1 MSDFNTNLS
10 GQNLYKNTNAD
21 QPISKGAESKERT
34 KNPISENDYNNGQSA
49 STASYSKGASRPL
62 FTKEMRRTHTIL
74 APQMSPIHFE
84 LLEAAFRHSG
94 YNFVILNNTEPKTVD
109 VGLKYV
115 NNDACYPAI
124 IVVGQ
129 MIEALQSGRY
139 DLDRVALAITQTGG
153 GCRATNY
160 IGFIRRALN
169 DAGFSKI
176 PVIAIS
182 AQGFEKNPGFKLS
195 VPLLIR
201 LARAMCLGDLLMR
214 VVYRT
219 RPYEAEAGSVN
230 ALHKK
235 YAERIKAELKFLS
248 GRKYHRVIKDLVH
261 DFDTI
266 PLRSVHK
273 PRVGVVGEILV
284 KFHPTANNNIV
295 ETIEAEGAECVMP
308 DLLDFMFYSLYNGHV
323 RHTLLGAPKQ
333 KARNSDIS
341 IWVLERFRA
350 PIKKALKKSK
360 RFTPPSSIYDLVK
373 GVDGI
378 VQTGNI
384 MGEGWFLTAE
394 MVELIKAGVPNIAC
408 IQPFACLP
416 NHVTGKGMIKELRRR
431 YPDANISAIDYDPGA
446 SEVNQL
452 NRLKLLLA
460 SAKLGSHPDD

>member
-1 MSDFNTNLS
+1 MNELENAPDCQAKSCRSCAFKCMENS
-10 GQNLYKNTNAD
+10 ATNAK
-21 QPISKGAESKERT
+21 SAEPYNKAKTIKEGLHTRVV
-34 KNPISENDYNNGQSA
+34 
-49 STASYSKGASRPL
+49 
-62 FTKEMRRTHTIL
+62 FTKEMRRSHTIL

-84 LLEAAFRHSG
+84 LLEAAFQHSG
-94 YNFVILNNTEPKTVD
+94 YNFVVLDTIDAKTVD
-109 VGLKYV
+109 IGLKYV

-129 MIEALQSGRY
+129 MIEALQSGKY
-139 DLDRVALAITQTGG
+139 DLEKTALAISQTGG

-160 IGFIRRALN
+160 IAFIRRALN
-169 DAGFSKI
+169 DAGFANI

-182 AQGFEKNPGFKLS
+182 SQGFEKNPGFKLS
-195 VPLLIR
+195 IPLLR
-201 LARAMCLGDLLMR
+201 RAGRAISLGDLLMR
-214 VVYRT
+214 LIYRT
-219 RPYEAEAGSVN
+219 RPYELEADSVN
-230 ALHKK
+230 ALHRK
-235 YAERIKAELKFLS
+235 YAERIKKELKSLS
-248 GRKYHRVIKDLVH
+248 IRKYKRLIKDIVH
-261 DFDTI
+261 DFDNI
-266 PLRSVHK
+266 PLRNVKK

-284 KFHPTANNNIV
+284 KFHPSANNNIV

-308 DLLDFMFYSLYNGHV
+308 DLMDFMFYTLYNEHV
-323 RHTLLGAPKQ
+323 RHNLLGAKKI
-333 KARNSDIS
+333 KAIIADIS
-341 IWVLERFRA
+341 IWILERFRA

-360 RFTPPSSIYDLVK
+360 RFTAPSSIYDLVK

-394 MVELIKAGVPNIAC
+394 MVELIKDGVPNIAC

-431 YPDANISAIDYDPGA
+431 YPEANIAAIDYDPGA

-460 SAKLGSHPDD
+460 SAK